1 MELTAEHLDT
11 LRRAKACLEH
21 PSLAARLMDVLASP
35 LDRTMGRLPRK
46 WSGLVQ
52 SATRKAIG
60 KGLAVRR
67 GDIKGRRISPPFRTA
82 KDRGADLRPAGGAFG
97 LAALP
102 VELRSRRLIML
113 RSILPTS
120 PGAKAKT

>member
-35 LDRTMGRLPRK
+35 LDGTMGRLPRK

-60 KGLAVRR
+60 KGLAVAVATSRAAA
-67 GDIKGRRISPPFRTA
+67 SPPHSGPPT
-82 KDRGADLRPAGGAFG
+82 
-97 LAALP
+97 
-102 VELRSRRLIML
+102 RSRC
-113 RSILPTS
+113 
-120 PGAKAKT
+120 